1 MTLHPQSRGNEIPEG
16 VIDFPDKMSQD
27 VIDAILDADVLE
39 ELGIMSGDSIV
50 SQLTPE
56 GANKILGSMAVA

>member
-1 MTLHPQSRGNEIPEG
+1 MTLHPQSRWNEIPEW

-39 ELGIMSGDSIV
+39 ELWIMSWDSIV

-56 GANKILGSMAVA
+56 GANKILWSMAVA